1 MQQKIT
7 YFVES
12 EKDMK
17 KKKTGERDR
26 KCNDKDFTVTGR
38 GNVLYHSLYLSTCLR
53 H

>member
-1 MQQKIT
+1 MQQKIP

-26 KCNDKDFTVTGR
+26 KYNDKEISQRRVEGMCYIT
-38 GNVLYHSLYLSTCLR
+38 LCSCL
-53 H
+53 HA